1 MIPRFFCFQK
11 PPQGFFLSGGNHDVF
26 PCESSEGIQNLLLYL
41 SFVRDALYLSTFLGA
56 DDTEGGR
63 FSFVRNTGGV
73 FKKIDH
79 KHSLSVHHRLLYRNS
94 PPLHAFPAERGKRHC
109 LYLFQIHALAS
120 LQEIF
125 QTDANAFLG
134 FFRRCLRICR

>member
-1 MIPRFFCFQK
+1 MVSRFFRFQK
-11 PPQGFFLSGGNHDVF
+11 TPQGFFLSGGNHGVF
-26 PCESSEGIQNLLLYL
+26 PCESPEGIQNLLLYL
-41 SFVRDALYLSTFLGA
+41 SFVRDALYLSAFLSA
-56 DDTEGGR
+56 DDTERGR

-79 KHSLSVHHRLLYRNS
+79 KQTFPVHHWLLDRY
-94 PPLHAFPAERGKRHC
+94 PPAHSAFLVKRGKRHC

-125 QTDANAFLG
+125 QTDANAFFG